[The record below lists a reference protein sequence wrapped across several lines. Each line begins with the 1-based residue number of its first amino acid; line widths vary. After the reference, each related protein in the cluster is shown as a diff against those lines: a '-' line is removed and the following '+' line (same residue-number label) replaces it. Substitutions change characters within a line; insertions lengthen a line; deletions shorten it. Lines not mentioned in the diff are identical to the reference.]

1 MSVNKV
7 ILIGNLGSDPEV
19 RYMDGNRVVAN
30 FSLAT
35 NETYTDRD
43 GNRVTQTEWHRVEMW
58 DGLAKIAE
66 KYLRKGK
73 LIYLE
78 GKIKTDKWTDK
89 DGHDKYITRIRANT
103 MQMLGG
109 ADQSAGPGH
118 QPGHGGQ
125 HAAHSRDR
133 PLQEGPGR
141 PAGPHRE
148 QPGSELQVRRRPPRR
163 SVCRCAHR
171 DCLPQLPVWQPV
183 SQHRPGRLTDRG

>member
-89 DGHDKYITRIRANT
+89 DGHDKYTTRIRANT

-109 ADQSAGPGH
+109 SDQSSGTGTESQTQDNHTDSPASS
-118 QPGHGGQ
+118 QP
-125 HAAHSRDR
+125 SD
-133 PLQEGPGR
+133 EGTNTF
-141 PAGPHRE
+141 E
-148 QPGSELQVRRRPPRR
+148 
-163 SVCRCAHR
+163 
-171 DCLPQLPVWQPV
+171 DLPF
-183 SQHRPGRLTDRG
+183 